1 MAAEPEQKTD
11 RAALR
16 PRTMYLLNQVNQ
28 SIRTVLETRLRDHR
42 VTGNQYTVLAIVR
55 ARDGISSA
63 DLARRFFVTPQTM
76 NEIVTGLE
84 KRGLIER
91 RELPENRRILL
102 TYLRP
107 EGARLLEACDVIADE
122 LEAGAFD
129 EMPEEDFIALRR
141 ILRDHL
147 HRLLDLPLPPR

>member
-1 MAAEPEQKTD
+1 
-11 RAALR
+11 
-16 PRTMYLLNQVNQ
+16 MYLLNQVNQ

-42 VTGNQYTVLAIVR
+42 VTGIQYTVLAIVR

-91 RELPENRRILL
+91 RELPGNRRILV

-107 EGARLLEACDVIADE
+107 EGARLLEACDTIADE
-122 LEAGAFD
+122 LEAGAFAA
-129 EMPEEDFIALRR
+129 MPEEDFTALRR

-147 HRLLDLPLPPR
+147 HRLLDAPAPR